1 MLEKPDIPDAAI
13 IACLQEAFGL
23 DVALLTFLPLGAD
36 QDTAVYRATT
46 ANETAYF
53 VKLRSGPFDQAAVA
67 VPKFL
72 SDQGVRQIIPP
83 LPTQFGQLWADLGP
97 GRLILYPFV
106 VGKNGFQ
113 VNLSDQQ
120 RIELGAALKRLHA
133 AQIPA
138 SLTRGVRR
146 EDFSPRWREIV
157 TAFLAHLEGRS
168 FTDLVEVET
177 AVFLQSKRGET
188 QELVS
193 RAASLARLLQ
203 AQPPPFTL
211 CHGDIH
217 GWNLLL
223 GEGGSLYIVDWD
235 TLVFAP
241 KERDLMFVGCGLGG
255 NGHTLQEEET
265 LFYQGYG
272 QTTVHSIALAYYR
285 YERIVEDIA
294 VECQQIFLSDEGGED
309 RNQALAYLQSNYA
322 PGGAID
328 MAYQTDK
335 MGKFTS

>member
-1 MLEKPDIPDAAI
+1 MLEKPDISDAAI
-13 IACLQEAFGL
+13 LSCLQEAFGL
-23 DVALLTFLPLGAD
+23 DLAHLTFLPLGAD
-36 QDTAVYRATT
+36 LDTAVYRATT

-53 VKLRSGPFDQAAVA
+53 VKLRRGSFDQAAVA

-72 SDQGVRQIIPP
+72 SDQGLRQIIPP
-83 LPTQFGQLWADLGP
+83 LPTLSGQLWANFGP
-97 GRLILYPFV
+97 DKLILYPFV
-106 VGKNGFQ
+106 VGQNGFQ
-113 VNLSDQQ
+113 VKVSDRQ
-120 RIELGAALKRLHA
+120 RVELGAALKRLHT

-138 SLTRGVRR
+138 ALTHGVRR
-146 EDFSPRWREIV
+146 EDFSPRWREMV
-157 TAFLAHLEGRS
+157 TAFLAHLEDHS
-168 FTDLVEVET
+168 FTDSVAVET
-177 AVFLQSKRGET
+177 AVFLQSKHAET
-188 QELVS
+188 QELLH
-193 RAASLARLLQ
+193 RAAALARLLQ

-223 GEGGSLYIVDWD
+223 NEGGNLYIVDWD

-255 NGHTLQEEET
+255 NGHTLQEEER

-272 QTTVHSIALAYYR
+272 QTEVNAIALAYYR

-294 VECQQIFLSDEGGED
+294 VECQQIFHSDEGGED
-309 RNQALAYLQSNYA
+309 HIQALAYLQSNYA
-322 PGGAID
+322 PGGAIE

-335 MGKFTS
+335 TGIFVS